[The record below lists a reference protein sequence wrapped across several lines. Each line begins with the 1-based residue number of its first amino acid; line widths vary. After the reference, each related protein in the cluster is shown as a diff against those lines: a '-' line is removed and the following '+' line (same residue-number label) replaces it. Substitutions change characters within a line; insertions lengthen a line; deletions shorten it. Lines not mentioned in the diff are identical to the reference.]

1 MIVWLSWG
9 IQETRVRFFLPFS
22 FHIVSKKAASLA
34 SNSLLNTIKEISVT
48 PCPSPSYGWY
58 FWSRMSHEDP
68 PKRAT
73 PLLYQF
79 NKITDDWIPS
89 LKWQLK
95 AKANYGDK
103 YICGNH
109 RNCVLHDVRGGVVTQ
124 NYLFLWWRTLE
135 RDFSTKYKLKKIKE
149 EEKPCERIF
158 QSCCSGLIFKKK
170 KLYTCTNMKKRGEK
184 IRSLMGMVKQ

>member
-1 MIVWLSWG
+1 M
-9 IQETRVRFFLPFS
+9 RFFLPFS
-22 FHIVSKKAASLA
+22 FHIVSKKAACLA

-68 PKRAT
+68 QKRAT
-73 PLLYQF
+73 PLHYQF

-135 RDFSTKYKLKKIKE
+135 RDFSTKYKFKKIKKRGE
-149 EEKPCERIF
+149 TVWEKKKLLPKLLLWCNLE
-158 QSCCSGLIFKKK
+158 KK

-184 IRSLMGMVKQ
+184 IRS

>member
-1 MIVWLSWG
+1 MIAWLSWG

-22 FHIVSKKAASLA
+22 FHIVSKKAACLA
-34 SNSLLNTIKEISVT
+34 SNSLLNTIMEISVT

-135 RDFSTKYKLKKIKE
+135 RDFSTKYKLKKNKRRGE
-149 EEKPCERIF
+149 TVWEKIPKLLPKLLLW
-158 QSCCSGLIFKKK
+158 SNLKKNQK
-170 KLYTCTNMKKRGEK
+170 TVHMHKYEKKRGEN
-184 IRSLMGMVKQ
+184 

>member
-1 MIVWLSWG
+1 M
-9 IQETRVRFFLPFS
+9 RFFLPFS

-124 NYLFLWWRTLE
+124 NYLILWWRTLE
-135 RDFSTKYKLKKIKE
+135 RDFSTKYKLKKNK
-149 EEKPCERIF
+149 R
-158 QSCCSGLIFKKK
+158 
-170 KLYTCTNMKKRGEK
+170 RGETMWENLPKLLLWSNLKKNCTHAQIWK
-184 IRSLMGMVKQ
+184 IWSLMGMVKQ